1 MRFGP
6 AIIVLLIAAT
16 TPVAAVADGK
26 LEKEFQALYDR
37 QAQMVVERDVQGLM
51 EFNRPE
57 YYVRL
62 LDSTTVSRDS
72 LLQLM
77 TSFFTSGQLV
87 RTERF
92 QYVVKDAK
100 QTMAQ
105 ALVLVEQRDKRIQ
118 IRKDGKP
125 HEVEAN
131 VLHRD
136 TWAMTDQGWRR
147 LRTEEVKQLKFTVD
161 GKPK

>member
-1 MRFGP
+1 MKLTLPIF
-6 AIIVLLIAAT
+6 VLLIAAT
-16 TPVAAVADGK
+16 TPVAAMADGK
-26 LEKEFQALYDR
+26 LEKEFQTIYDR
-37 QAQMVVERDVQGLM
+37 QARLVLKRDVAGLM
-51 EFNRPE
+51 EYNRPE

-72 LLQLM
+72 LAQRM
-77 TSFFTSGQLV
+77 TAFFTSGQLV
-87 RTERF
+87 RTEHF
-92 QYVVKDAK
+92 QYLVKDAK
-100 QTMAQ
+100 QDVAQ
-105 ALVLVEQRDKRIQ
+105 ATVLVEQRDKRIQ
-118 IRKDGKP
+118 IRKDGMP

-136 TWAMTDQGWRR
+136 TWALTDQGWRR